1 MLRSFLGGHPH
12 LDMANKGGGEKP
24 RCNCW
29 LRIHGQESVP
39 HGEQH
44 KLILEHQL
52 VIFVSLL
59 LQYDRKYHTDRLH
72 SSESARKSE
81 KY

>member
-1 MLRSFLGGHPH
+1 MLRSFLGGRPR
-12 LDMANKGGGEKP
+12 LDMANKGGGGKP
-24 RCNCW
+24 QRDCW
-29 LRIHGQESVP
+29 LQMQGRESVP
-39 HGEQH
+39 HAEQH
-44 KLILEHQL
+44 ELILEHRL

-59 LQYDRKYHTDRLH
+59 LQYDCKHHTNRMH